1 MTGQRKPTIIS
12 DRILS
17 DREEEM
23 LEEDEEFV
31 KDLDQESKESK
42 GKKYPKWLKMSQMSW
57 NLDQTC
63 ISMGFIKF

>member
-42 GKKYPKWLKMSQMSW
+42 GKKYPKWLKMSQCDYVQTNIF
-57 NLDQTC
+57 NL
-63 ISMGFIKF
+63 